1 MNKEP
6 IELAKYRE
14 GRKAES
20 KPSGSAIR
28 ACLPGEVPCGRCQ
41 QPVSARAQRCPNCKV
56 HFSGFAADFAPSKP
70 RPLVYKVAGVALIA
84 ATLLAALG
92 LLS

>member
-1 MNKEP
+1 MNQEP

-14 GRKAES
+14 GRKTKS
-20 KPSGSAIR
+20 KPPEAVAR
-28 ACLPGEVPCGRCQ
+28 ACGPGEVPCGKCQ
-41 QPVSARAQRCPNCKV
+41 QPVSGRAQRCPNCKV

-84 ATLLAALG
+84 SMLLAALG
-92 LLS
+92 WLS